1 MRYVVAAWREIIFD
15 DVAEIS
21 SRRRPKTL
29 TNFSILS
36 NSRTFPTWYQ
46 KKVIANG
53 RETKRLQLSFVAI
66 QVTFFSFYH
75 HVRHSHEKVVRND
88 SFIHERKG
96 VSSSGGFVFVPSS
109 VALLLES
116 YYCISQ
122 LLILLWYDESLL
134 CQKVDH
140 TRRVPRDCSCY
151 RKFVMERDKW
161 WKVSSAL
168 LRTFATQGFLEFMKF
183 CHTLIKKWKYGRQLE
198 ESLAFQSTSCS
209 FLCHFF
215 QKKSTFLKF
224 WGIKAKKCWTKDN
237 SRFDGTP

>member
-96 VSSSGGFVFVPSS
+96 VSFSGSVFIRSS
-109 VALLLES
+109 VARKLLLHLSTFDTSLVRRKFAMPES
-116 YYCISQ
+116 WSHTQSTTRLQ
-122 LLILLWYDESLL
+122 LLS
-134 CQKVDH
+134 KVCNGK
-140 TRRVPRDCSCY
+140 R
-151 RKFVMERDKW
+151 
-161 WKVSSAL
+161 
-168 LRTFATQGFLEFMKF
+168 
-183 CHTLIKKWKYGRQLE
+183 
-198 ESLAFQSTSCS
+198 
-209 FLCHFF
+209 
-215 QKKSTFLKF
+215 
-224 WGIKAKKCWTKDN
+224 
-237 SRFDGTP
+237 